1 MSDPFQAAAIPSVIA
16 VLSAFKD
23 FNANMGTDPAQWAL
37 KLPGALQ
44 VFVGTVEMQLPSIAV
59 AEGAAL
65 QATINSKVDGWI
77 SGLQAKLPPK

>member
-1 MSDPFQAAAIPSVIA
+1 MSDIETAAIPSVVA
-16 VLSAFKD
+16 VLTAFKN

-65 QATINSKVDGWI
+65 QSTINTKVDGWI
-77 SGLQAKLPPK
+77 AGLEAKIGK

>member
-1 MSDPFQAAAIPSVIA
+1 MSDIENAAIPSVVA
-16 VLSAFKD
+16 VLTAFKQ
-23 FNANMGTDPAQWAL
+23 FNGNMGTDPAQWAL

-65 QATINSKVDGWI
+65 QSTINTKVDGWI
-77 SGLQAKLPPK
+77 AGLEAKIGK